1 MRKFSFCGIFATL
14 FVTTTIIL
22 LASCSQDDDYYESDM
37 YTLAEME
44 TRLGDPEQG
53 GGNGYDQEFPITRS
67 IGWKINKN
75 DSIAI
80 ISCPVNLILRY
91 DHFNN
96 GGSVVYNGH
105 ANESI
110 INVVVRGG
118 NCYKVRDKLSYR
130 VTLSADYIDQHDSS
144 PNDTIAVE
152 AYIDGSI
159 NMYLK

>member
-1 MRKFSFCGIFATL
+1 MNTL
-14 FVTTTIIL
+14 ASNLSKIL
-22 LASCSQDDDYYESDM
+22 LFFFSI
-37 YTLAEME
+37 TLALGTWNPFVPFQYEM
-44 TRLGDPEQG
+44 G

-96 GGSVVYNGH
+96 GESVVYNGH